1 MVRERLLVGLSDVPQ
16 SGMTR
21 DAQQRFWRAAGK
33 QKHVLGVQCFG
44 NSVMTLTVPCGGWCS
59 RGLTR

>member
-1 MVRERLLVGLSDVPQ
+1 MVKERLLLGLSAVPQ

-21 DAQQRFWRAAGK
+21 DAQQRFRRAAGK

-44 NSVMTLTVPCGGWCS
+44 NSVMTVTVPCGRWCS
-59 RGLTR
+59 RSLTR